1 MFSFFSNKKISLF
14 QKNIL
19 NYLGALKVNKLKTF
33 FSFKVKFFRLFL
45 RQFFLKLLMP
55 NIHEVLVSTKFGK
68 MIVDPLDN
76 HVSRQIIKTKNYN
89 PQEITSIK
97 KVIKKTDNLLICG
110 AHIGALA
117 IPLSRYVKKI
127 DAIEAS
133 PENFALLKLN
143 VIINECKNIFIHNYA
158 AAESDGSINFILSKE
173 NSGGSK
179 RKPRRYKDNYY
190 YDHPQAIKIK
200 SFALDN
206 KFREKFDVII
216 MDIEGSE
223 FFAMSG
229 MQRMLGNSRIFIFE
243 FIPDHLIN
251 VAGVTVE
258 DFLSKIPINN
268 FKHAFFPRH
277 KVKVGIDK
285 LEYMLNLIAKNQS
298 YEDGIILS

>member
-1 MFSFFSNKKISLF
+1 MYK
-14 QKNIL
+14 L
-19 NYLGALKVNKLKTF
+19 NTF

-45 RQFFLKLLMP
+45 KQFFLKLLVP
-55 NIHEVLVSTKFGK
+55 NIHEVLVNAKFGK

-76 HVSRQIIKTKNYN
+76 HVSRQLIKTKNYN
-89 PQEITSIK
+89 PQEIISIK
-97 KVIKKTDNLLICG
+97 KIIKKTDHLLICG

-117 IPLSRYVKKI
+117 IPLSLYVKKI

-133 PENFALLKLN
+133 PKNFELLKLN
-143 VIINECKNIFIHNYA
+143 VILNECKNIFIHNYA
-158 AAESDGSINFILSKE
+158 AAESEGSIDFVMSKE

-179 RKPRRYKDNYY
+179 RKPARYKENYY
-190 YDHPQAIKIK
+190 YDHPQVISVK
-200 SFALDN
+200 SFALDR
-206 KFREKFDVII
+206 KFHEKFDVVI

-229 MQRMLGNSRIFIFE
+229 MQRILRNSRIFIFE

-258 DFLSKIPINN
+258 EFLSKIPINN

-277 KVKVGIDK
+277 KVKVSIDK